1 MRVFTSM
8 STRALTATT
17 LLVLAGCSTTA
28 LNPNYQ
34 QTTKYKGSNPYA
46 PQEVPLGYSDAAVVQ
61 QAGYQTQEA
70 APVKYIQ
77 QANHDLNYLECVS
90 KESNRKILGTTAG
103 GIVGAIAGRSIA
115 GDNKTLGT
123 AAGAALGGA
132 AGYGIAD
139 KTIACER
146 APVVVRQIAPPYQA
160 VPQAIPQTAAFEA
173 AAPTNGIQE
182 NTASVG
188 ENGTP
193 GYYAVNGIAPPA
205 PVLQIAPQQV
215 MEQLSPQ
222 LAQVQPLRPKQI
234 QPATKSFLGTK
245 TYTVPVSAMTTRHIV
260 KPGDTLYS
268 LARASCST
276 VAEIQGLNTI
286 NAKFYIR
293 AGDEISLP
301 SGRCAE

>member
-1 MRVFTSM
+1 MRVFKS
-8 STRALTATT
+8 ALTATT
-17 LLVLAGCSTTA
+17 VLVLAGCSTTT

-46 PQEVPLGYSDAAVVQ
+46 PQEVPLGYADEAVVQ
-61 QAGYQTQEA
+61 QADHQTQ
-70 APVKYIQ
+70 APAPIKYEQ
-77 QANHDLNYLECVS
+77 PQTRSANYLECIS

-103 GIVGAIAGRSIA
+103 GVVGAIAGRKIA

-123 AAGAALGGA
+123 VAGAAIGGA

-139 KTIACER
+139 KTIACDR
-146 APVVVRQIAPPYQA
+146 APVVVRQTAPVYQA
-160 VPQAIPQTAAFEA
+160 VPQAVQYEA
-173 AAPTNGIQE
+173 PAPTSGIQE
-182 NTASVG
+182 NTASAG

-193 GYYAVNGIAPPA
+193 GYYAVNGTPPQATVPQVTAPPVA
-205 PVLQIAPQQV
+205 ALGQV
-215 MEQLSPQ
+215 RPQ
-222 LAQVQPLRPKQI
+222 LAQVQPIQPKQI
-234 QPATKSFLGTK
+234 RPETKQLLGPK
-245 TYTVPVSAMTTRHIV
+245 TYTVPVAAMTERHTV

-268 LARASCST
+268 LARNTCST

-293 AGDEISLP
+293 AGDDILLP